1 MKYSQILS
9 SLLLAGSALAAP
21 SPVKAAAAA
30 PVVAPRDTSAADII
44 LAIAPDSASCDSS
57 NDECRTNVQAAQP
70 LIDAFQ
76 KYQVQTMPEI
86 AGILSL
92 MAYESVNFAY
102 KRNKSPGRPGQGTAN
117 MQMPDFNIEYAASLT
132 DLASQVAALGEITTD
147 DSKNALLDLLV
158 DDAYNFG
165 SGAWYYSTKCD
176 DATKTALQ
184 AGDDAGFTAYMACV
198 GTPVTDDRSAY
209 WTRAKAAIGL

>member
-21 SPVKAAAAA
+21 SPKAAAA
-30 PVVAPRDTSAADII
+30 VVATAGHFGRGHHPRHRAR
-44 LAIAPDSASCDSS
+44 LG
-57 NDECRTNVQAAQP
+57 ELRQQ
-70 LIDAFQ
+70 Q
-76 KYQVQTMPEI
+76 RRTMPEI
-86 AGILSL
+86 AGILAL

-117 MQMPDFNIEYAASLT
+117 MQMSNFNVEYAASLT
-132 DLASQVAALGEITTD
+132 DLASQVAALGDITTD
-147 DSKNALLDLLV
+147 DQKNALLDLLV

-165 SGAWYYSTKCD
+165 SGAWYYVNKCT
-176 DATKTALQ
+176 DAQKTALK
-184 AGDDAGFTAYMACV
+184 AGDDAGFAAYMACV
-198 GTPVTDDRSAY
+198 DVTVTDDRSAY